1 MSRAGWIGR
10 SRPLARLHM
19 IAVRCALLALVAVL
33 GSCKT
38 SCSST
43 EGSRVVIGL
52 GMTLAEVKASC
63 PDHFDV
69 NHRSEHDDTVT
80 STRLHPVVILGLGQ
94 NIEFRDCSFW
104 FTMHDGRVNSINAY
118 GPVGPGD
125 RRSTEAVFDGIG
137 QRLILNGWRAYPP
150 ESPVHRTYVRDRHTS
165 FADVRLKSITGT
177 VAAKVRNI
185 SGECWVIELF
195 VLESSNRE

>member
-1 MSRAGWIGR
+1 MSRAGGIGR
-10 SRPLARLHM
+10 SRPLACLRM

-43 EGSRVVIGL
+43 DGSRVVIGL

-63 PDHFDV
+63 PDPFDV

-94 NIEFRDCSFW
+94 NIEFRDCSFF
-104 FTMHDGRVNSINAY
+104 FTMHDGRVNSIRAF
-118 GPVGPGD
+118 GPVGPAN
-125 RRSTEAVFDGIG
+125 RRSATAVFDSIG
-137 QRLILNGWRAYPP
+137 EHLILDGWRAYPP
-150 ESPVHRTYVRDRHTS
+150 ESPQHRTYGRDRHTS
-165 FADVRLKSITGT
+165 FADVRLGDITGT
-177 VAAKVRNI
+177 DAAKMRNM
-185 SGECWVIELF
+185 SEESWVIELF
-195 VLESSNRE
+195 VVESSNRE